1 MSDFRM
7 QKLDKTRDAKM
18 NDCLVEIQELIV
30 AELIEMGKLDDAQTS
45 SLRITLKIQERFAK
59 GAIYIPFD
67 YQARNHEIKRRFN
80 GKNKKQLAR
89 EFCLSERHISE
100 IVKLNHSH
108 SAI

>member
-1 MSDFRM
+1 
-7 QKLDKTRDAKM
+7 M
-18 NDCLVEIQELIV
+18 NDCLVEIQEFIPS
-30 AELIEMGKLDDAQTS
+30 ELVELYKHDDIHAA

-89 EFCLSERHISE
+89 EFCLSERQINK
-100 IVKLNHSH
+100 IVNEKN
-108 SAI
+108 